1 MAVVKVIEILAEGKS
16 IEDAINVAVK
26 EASRTVKNI
35 RSVYLKDTQ
44 ALIKGNKVDSYRVN
58 TKISFVVG
66 K

>member
-44 ALIKGNKVDSYRVN
+44 ALIKGHKVDSYRVN

>member
-44 ALIKGNKVDSYRVN
+44 ALIKGGKVDGYRVN
-58 TKISFVVG
+58 TKISFIVG